1 MVYYKSK
8 CKTNFIKFFVNIFF
22 SEFYFT
28 GSFKNTDNM
37 ELKMYLFCATFT
49 SFIHHKAADTVHN
62 IDHFKSFDAPQLH
75 FQNALTLHRANHSSK
90 L

>member
-1 MVYYKSK
+1 
-8 CKTNFIKFFVNIFF
+8 
-22 SEFYFT
+22 
-28 GSFKNTDNM
+28 M
-37 ELKMYLFCATFT
+37 ELKMYLFCTTFT